1 MKLEIYRNNEL
12 VNTIEGNE
20 ATHATLTSM
29 LYSVAA
35 KNTQYV
41 TKMKGDYRLEDAD
54 LSFTL
59 ADRCIGDYVYKFV
72 NVPIAHGYMNT
83 VDLVYPK
90 ED

>member
-12 VNTIEGNE
+12 VNTIEDNKM
-20 ATHATLTSM
+20 AHATLTSM
-29 LYSVAA
+29 LYSIAT

-54 LSFTL
+54 LSFAL
-59 ADRCIGDYVYKFV
+59 PDIGIGNYVYKFV
-72 NVPIAHGYMNT
+72 NVPIAHGHMYACE
-83 VDLVYPK
+83 LVYPK